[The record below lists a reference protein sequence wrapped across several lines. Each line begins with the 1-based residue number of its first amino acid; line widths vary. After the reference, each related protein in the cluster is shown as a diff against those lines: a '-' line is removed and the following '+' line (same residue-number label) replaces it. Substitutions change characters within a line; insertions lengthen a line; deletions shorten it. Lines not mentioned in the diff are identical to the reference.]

1 MSPIARKPE
10 LWQAFLPIAFLIL
23 ALFVNV
29 LVFQDQGLNGSNQMI
44 LILATAVASLIALR
58 LGVKWK
64 ALREGMVQSISSAVP
79 AILILLLIGSLSG
92 TWLVSGIVPAMIY
105 YGLQILH
112 PSIFL
117 VAACLICAVVSLASG
132 SSWTTVATVGIALMG
147 IGKAL
152 GMHEGWV
159 AGAIISGAY
168 FGDKIS
174 PLSDTTN
181 LAPAV
186 SGTDIFTHIRYLLI
200 TTVPS
205 FLLTLFI
212 FLLMG
217 FWASQERQVVDVEAI
232 AQVIDS
238 KFYISVEL
246 FLVPA
251 VLLFMILKGVAPI
264 PALLIATLLGAV
276 FAALFQPDVLKEIA
290 NVKLDFAHLNEHYAS
305 FSYVGLMK
313 AISGSV
319 SLSTGN
325 PLVDSLLSS
334 RGMAGMLNTIWLIIC
349 AMAFGGVMERS
360 GLLSKITEAIISKV
374 RSNTQLVTSTAAT
387 SIFLNLTASDQYLS
401 IVVPGR
407 MFAQGFQKRGLA
419 PENLSRTLEDAGT
432 VTSVLVPWNTCGAT
446 QAGVLHISTL
456 AYAPYCF
463 FNWISPIMTVL
474 VAYLGIWIR
483 KADD

>member
-1 MSPIARKPE
+1 MSPIARKPK
-10 LWQAFLPIAFLIL
+10 LWEAFVPIVFLIV
-23 ALFVNV
+23 ALFFNV

-44 LILATAVASLIALR
+44 LILAAALACLIAIR

-64 ALREGMVQSISSAVP
+64 ALREGMVNSISSAVP

-105 YGLQILH
+105 YGLQILN
-112 PSIFL
+112 PTFFL
-117 VAACLICAVVSLASG
+117 VAACLICAVVATASG
-132 SSWTTVATVGIALMG
+132 SSWTTVATVGIALVG

-152 GMHEGWV
+152 GISEGWV

-186 SGTDIFTHIRYLLI
+186 SGTDLFTHIKYMLI
-200 TTVPS
+200 TTIPS
-205 FLLTLFI
+205 FSITLII
-212 FLLMG
+212 FLFMG
-217 FWASQERQVVDVEAI
+217 FFAVDQPAAINVEEI
-232 AQVIDS
+232 AKAIDS
-238 KFYISVEL
+238 KFYISPEL

-251 VLLFMILKGVAPI
+251 LLFVMILRGVAPI
-264 PALLIATLLGAV
+264 PALLTATLLGAL
-276 FAALFQPDVLKEIA
+276 FAGLFQQDILREVA
-290 NVKLDFAHLNEHYAS
+290 NLKLDFRHLQEHYAS

-319 SLSTGN
+319 SLHTGN
-325 PLVDSLLSS
+325 PAVDSLLSS

-349 AMAFGGVMERS
+349 AMAFGGTMERS
-360 GLLSKITEAIISKV
+360 GLLSKITETILASV
-374 RSNTQLVTSTAAT
+374 HSNTQLVSSTAAT
-387 SIFLNLTASDQYLS
+387 SIFLNITASDQYLS

-407 MFAQGFQKRGLA
+407 MFAQGFQSRGLA

-446 QAGVLHISTL
+446 QAGVLHIATL
-456 AYAPYCF
+456 TYAPFCF
-463 FNWISPIMTVL
+463 FNWISPLMTIL
-474 VAYLGIWIR
+474 VAYLGLKIKKI
-483 KADD
+483 